1 MQKDLKAKKK
11 KLQNKASKIVNF
23 LIMRFVVMVERG
35 WEIIENERL
44 KLQLVRIMYKT
55 NIVFPQSK

>member
-1 MQKDLKAKKK
+1 
-11 KLQNKASKIVNF
+11 
-23 LIMRFVVMVERG
+23 MVERG